1 MFKSFLSYPSPK
13 SFCFVFEGKVQ
24 FVPTLCS
31 QPHFK
36 KASDALNENLRPYRK
51 TDRQILVSDLLI
63 ASNDTYAHKIHAGHG
78 GYSFFFFFFLV
89 NFIFNKALQC
99 YCSSLDRLAPY
110 CKDHPKLIKVEHSW
124 VSERQPAKDSAKRLN
139 LH

>member
-13 SFCFVFEGKVQ
+13 KNCFVFEGKVQ

-51 TDRQILVSDLLI
+51 TDRQLLVFDLLI
-63 ASNDTYAHKIHAGHG
+63 ASNDTYAHKIHVGHG
-78 GYSFFFFFFLV
+78 GYSFYFFSLV
-89 NFIFNKALQC
+89 NLIFNRALQC
-99 YCSSLDRLAPY
+99 YCSSADQLAPY
-110 CKDHPKLIKVEHSW
+110 RKDHPKLIKVEHSW
-124 VSERQPAKDSAKRLN
+124 VSERQPAKDGAKRLN
-139 LH
+139 SH